1 MHNMSPAR
9 LLCLVLTLAACR
21 ATGAAD
27 KQSSIFYPRPLR
39 ETARVNAS
47 GSPLG
52 SQLRQLVVQHAQ
64 PWLELSEEQLWGL
77 MFGPTIERAWM
88 VWSDG
93 HCPACGKSV
102 PMYNWQMDAMSR
114 PWKTW
119 CPHCDAVFPTN
130 DFAAFY
136 RSGLDKRGI
145 FDPAAAD
152 RSLLFN
158 AAHPD
163 PNDPLHRFGVDDG
176 EGFFQ
181 DGKRWRFIGAYLIY
195 GQWKQAV
202 LGGINALSEA
212 YVVTG
217 DRAYARKA
225 GILLDRVADL
235 YPSFDFA
242 QQAVIYERR
251 MGSAGY
257 VSVWHDACEETRELA
272 QGYDTIFEA
281 IAEDAELVA
290 LLRAKAA
297 RHGLENRKESF
308 ADIRR
313 NIEDRILRDAL
324 SHVAKI
330 SSNYPR
336 TPIAVATIKAVLDWP
351 DSRDEV
357 YQIIVDFL
365 RRATAVDGVTGE
377 KGLANYSA
385 FGLQSTAMF
394 LAIWDRAIPGFLEE
408 MLRRHPQLHDMYRFH
423 VDTWCLTQ
431 YYPLVG
437 DSGWFAARHDQYQ
450 GVRFQRPGRES
461 VYSHKDP
468 LLSPSMFTFL
478 GRMHELTQ
486 DPAFI
491 QVLYLANDRAVAGLP
506 HDVFA
511 ADPAAF
517 RTRVAQVI
525 AEQGEEPKQES
536 VNKQQWR
543 IALLKSGAGA
553 DSRVAWLNYEAGGG
567 HGHLDGMNLGLF
579 AFGLDLMPDFGYPP
593 VQFGGWGSARSRWY
607 HMTAGHNTVVVDG
620 KNQAQAAGTTTLW
633 KDGEVLRA
641 VRASC
646 PAMIG
651 GKQYERTVAS
661 VQVGPESFYVLDVF
675 RVVGGKDHAK
685 FMHSHFATLRTEGL
699 KLEPGP
705 DYGHATQM
713 RDFRY
718 DAAATPGW
726 NVTWDV
732 EDRYGY
738 LAGGAKVHLRYTD
751 LTAGAAVAAADAG
764 VIQGGYGSS
773 QETWIPRIMVRRTA
787 DQEPLASCFVGV
799 IEPYSKQA
807 AVQAVARLVPA
818 VEGKAMPDGNVA
830 LRVDLADGR
839 TDLVVALDAE
849 NPLNLR
855 PSRADGSVHVPAW
868 GLVTD
873 AELCLVRLDAA
884 GQVEHVAQ
892 CGGTFVEVRGT
903 RFHAGQPANAARAE
917 GCSPW
922 ESPAS

>member
-1 MHNMSPAR
+1 MHYRSFATVVVLLFTLCPCRDVLGGEGKTESLFMPRELRERALTNVRHDEDAAR
-9 LLCLVLTLAACR
+9 LR
-21 ATGAAD
+21 D
-27 KQSSIFYPRPLR
+27 
-39 ETARVNAS
+39 
-47 GSPLG
+47 
-52 SQLRQLVVQHAQ
+52 QLVERAR
-64 PWLELSEEQLWGL
+64 PWMELSDDQVWGL
-77 MFGPTIERAWM
+77 MFGPGITRSWM

-93 HCPACGKSV
+93 HCPACGENV

-119 CPHCDAVFPTN
+119 CPHCAAVFPTN

-136 RSGLDKRGI
+136 RSGLDEHGV
-145 FDPAAAD
+145 FDLTKAD

-163 PNDPLHRFGVDDG
+163 PNDPLHQFGVDDG
-176 EGFFQ
+176 EGFVQ

-217 DRAYARKA
+217 DRAYAHKA
-225 GILLDRVADL
+225 GILLDRVADV

-242 QQAVIYERR
+242 QQAVIYEQRL
-251 MGSAGY
+251 GSAGY

-272 QGYDTIFEA
+272 QGYDLVFEA

-290 LLRAKAA
+290 LLRDKAA
-297 RHGLENRKESF
+297 RHGLENRKGSF

-324 SHVAKI
+324 ANVPKI

-336 TPIAVATIKAVLDWP
+336 TPIAIATIKAVLDWP
-351 DSRDEV
+351 ESREEV
-357 YQIIVDFL
+357 YQIIDEFL

-394 LAIWDRAIPGFLEE
+394 LAMWDRAIPGFLEE
-408 MLRRHPQLHDMYRFH
+408 MLRRHPQLHAMYRFH
-423 VDTWCLTQ
+423 VDTWCFAQ

-450 GVRFQRPGRES
+450 GVRFVRSGRAS

-468 LLSPSMFTFL
+468 VLSPSMFTFM
-478 GRMHELTQ
+478 GRLHGLTQ
-486 DPAFI
+486 DPAFV
-491 QVLYLANDRAVAGLP
+491 QVLYLANDRSVAGLP
-506 HDVFA
+506 HDLFA
-511 ADPAAF
+511 ADGAAF
-517 RTRVAQVI
+517 RSSVAQVI
-525 AEQGEEPKQES
+525 AEQGETPPHES

-543 IALLKSGAGA
+543 IALLKSGAGS
-553 DSRVAWLNYEAGGG
+553 DSRAAWLNYEAGGG

-579 AFGLDLMPDFGYPP
+579 ALGLDLMPDFGYPP
-593 VQFGGWGSARSRWY
+593 VQFGGWGSPRSRWY

-620 KNQAQAAGTTTLW
+620 KDQAPAAGTTTLW
-633 KDGEVLRA
+633 QDGEVLRA

-646 PAMIG
+646 PAMISG
-651 GKQYERTVAS
+651 QQYERTVAS
-661 VQVGPESFYVLDVF
+661 VDVGPDGFYVFDVF
-675 RVVGGKDHAK
+675 RVVGGRDQAK
-685 FMHSHFATLRTEGL
+685 FMHSHFGTLRTEGL
-699 KLEPGP
+699 MLDAGP
-705 DYGHATQM
+705 DYGYATPM

-718 DAAATPGW
+718 DDAASPGW
-726 NVTWDV
+726 NTTWDV

-738 LAGGAKVHLRYTD
+738 LADGAQVHLRYTD
-751 LTAGAAVAAADAG
+751 LTAGAAVATAQAW

-773 QETWIPRIMVRRTA
+773 QETWIPRIMVRRTG
-787 DQEPLASCFVGV
+787 DQEPLASCFVGL
-799 IEPYSKQA
+799 IEPYSNQSAIQA
-807 AVQAVARLVPA
+807 IARIVPT
-818 VEGKAMPDGNVA
+818 VDGQAMPDGNVA

-839 TDLVVALDAE
+839 ADLIVALDVE
-849 NPLNLR
+849 NPLSLR
-855 PSRADGSVHVPAW
+855 PSRADGLVHVPAW
-868 GLVTD
+868 ELATD
-873 AELCLVRLDAA
+873 AELCLVRLDGE
-884 GQVEHVAQ
+884 GQVQHVAR

-903 RFHAGQPANAARAE
+903 RFNADPPADAVRE
-917 GCSPW
+917 
-922 ESPAS
+922 

>member
-1 MHNMSPAR
+1 MHHRILVIAGVLLFTLYPCRGLFGGQGKMRSLFMPRELRERALANIRQDEQAAR
-9 LLCLVLTLAACR
+9 LRDQIVQR
-21 ATGAAD
+21 AG
-27 KQSSIFYPRPLR
+27 
-39 ETARVNAS
+39 
-47 GSPLG
+47 
-52 SQLRQLVVQHAQ
+52 
-64 PWLELSEEQLWGL
+64 PWMELSDDQIWGL
-77 MFGPTIERAWM
+77 MFGPGITRSWM

-93 HCPACGKSV
+93 HCPACGESV
-102 PMYNWQMDAMSR
+102 PMYNWRMDAMRR

-119 CPHCDAVFPTN
+119 CPHCEAVFPTN

-136 RSGLDKRGI
+136 RSGLDERGI
-145 FDPAAAD
+145 FDSAAAD

-176 EGFFQ
+176 AGFVQ

-212 YVVTG
+212 YILTG
-217 DRAYARKA
+217 DSAYARKA
-225 GILLDRVADL
+225 GILLDRVADV
-235 YPSFDFA
+235 YPTFDFA
-242 QQAVIYERR
+242 QQAVIYEQRL
-251 MGSAGY
+251 GSAGY

-272 QGYDTIFEA
+272 QGYDAVFGA
-281 IAEDAELVA
+281 IAEDADLVV

-297 RHGLENRKESF
+297 QHGLENRKESF

-324 SHVAKI
+324 ANIPKI

-336 TPIAVATIKAVLDWP
+336 TPIAIATIKAVLDWP

-357 YQIIVDFL
+357 YQVIDDFL

-377 KGLANYSA
+377 KGLAGYSA
-385 FGLQSTAMF
+385 FGPQSTAMF
-394 LAIWDRAIPGFLEE
+394 LAMWDRAIPGFLEE
-408 MLRRHPQLHDMYRFH
+408 MCRRHPQLHDMYRFH
-423 VDTWCLTQ
+423 VDTWCFAQ

-437 DSGWFAARHDQYQ
+437 DSGWFAARIDQYQ
-450 GVRFQRPGRES
+450 GVRFLRPGSQS
-461 VYSHKDP
+461 VYSHNDP
-468 LLSPSMFTFL
+468 VLSPSMFSFMERL
-478 GRMHELTQ
+478 YELTQ

-491 QVLYLANDRAVAGLP
+491 QVLYLANDRAVTGLP

-511 ADPAAF
+511 ADRAGF
-517 RTRVAQVI
+517 QTRVTRVI
-525 AEQGEEPKQES
+525 AEQGEQPKHQS

-543 IALLKSGAGA
+543 IALLKSGGGA
-553 DSRVAWLNYEAGGG
+553 NPRTVWLNYEAGGG

-579 AFGLDLMPDFGYPP
+579 ALGLDLMPDFGYPP
-593 VQFGGWGSARSRWY
+593 VQFGGWDSTRSRWY
-607 HMTAGHNTVVVDG
+607 QMTAAHNTVVVDG
-620 KNQAQAAGTTTLW
+620 RNQANAAGTTTLW
-633 KDGEVLRA
+633 KDGQVLQA
-641 VRASC
+641 VRTSC

-651 GKQYERTVAS
+651 GQQYERTVAS
-661 VQVGPESFYVLDVF
+661 VDVGADSFYVLDVF

-685 FMHSHFATLRTEGL
+685 FMHSHFATLRTKGL

-726 NVTWDV
+726 NATWDV

-738 LAGGAKVHLRYTD
+738 LADGAEVHLRYTD
-751 LTAGAAVAAADAG
+751 LTANAAVATAQAW
-764 VIQGGYGSS
+764 VIQGSYGSS

-787 DQEPLASCFVGV
+787 DQPPLASCFVGV
-799 IEPYSKQA
+799 IEPYSKPS
-807 AVQAVARLVPA
+807 AVKAVARSVPT
-818 VEGKAMPDGNVA
+818 VDGQAMPDGNVA
-830 LRVDLADGR
+830 VRIDLADGR
-839 TDLVVALDAE
+839 ADLVVALDVE
-849 NPLNLR
+849 NPLNMH
-855 PSRADGSVHVPAW
+855 PSLADGTVQVPAW

-873 AELCLVRLDAA
+873 AELCLVRLDTA
-884 GQVEHVAQ
+884 GQVQHVAQ
-892 CGGTFVEVRGT
+892 YGGTFVQVRGK
-903 RFHAGQPANAARAE
+903 RFDGD
-917 GCSPW
+917 
-922 ESPAS
+922 

>member
-1 MHNMSPAR
+1 MNHYILTVAGV
-9 LLCLVLTLAACR
+9 LLFTLCPCR
-21 ATGAAD
+21 GVFGGEGKTR
-27 KQSSIFYPRPLR
+27 SLFMPRELR
-39 ETARVNAS
+39 ERALENVRQDEWAAH
-47 GSPLG
+47 
-52 SQLRQLVVQHAQ
+52 LRDQVVQRAR
-64 PWLELSEEQLWGL
+64 PWMELSDDQIWDL
-77 MFGPTIERAWM
+77 MFGPGITRSWM

-93 HCPACGKSV
+93 HCPACGESV
-102 PMYNWQMDAMSR
+102 PMYNWRMDAMTR

-119 CPHCDAVFPTN
+119 CPHCEAVFPTN

-136 RSGLDKRGI
+136 RSGLDQRGI

-163 PNDPLHRFGVDDG
+163 PNDPLYQFGVDDG
-176 EGFFQ
+176 EGFVQ

-212 YVVTG
+212 YVLTG
-217 DRAYARKA
+217 DVAYARKA
-225 GILLDRVADL
+225 GILLDRVADV
-235 YPSFDFA
+235 YPSFDFS
-242 QQAVIYERR
+242 QQAVIYEQR

-272 QGYDTIFEA
+272 QGYDAVFEA
-281 IAEDAELVA
+281 IADDADLVA
-290 LLRAKAA
+290 FLRAKAA
-297 RHGLENRKESF
+297 QYGLENRKESF

-313 NIEDRILRDAL
+313 NIENRVLRDAL
-324 SHVAKI
+324 ANVPKI

-336 TPIAVATIKAVLDWP
+336 TPIAIATIKAVLDWP
-351 DSRDEV
+351 ASRDEV
-357 YQIIVDFL
+357 YQIIDDFL

-385 FGLQSTAMF
+385 FGLQGTAMF
-394 LAIWDRAIPGFLEE
+394 LAMWDRAIPGFLEE
-408 MLRRHPQLHDMYRFH
+408 MLLRHPNLHDMYRFH
-423 VDTWCLTQ
+423 VDTWCFTQ

-450 GVRFQRPGRES
+450 GVRFQRLGRDS
-461 VYSHKDP
+461 VYSHEDP
-468 LLSPSMFTFL
+468 VLSPSMFRFMHRL
-478 GRMHELTQ
+478 HELTQ

-511 ADPAAF
+511 ADRAAF
-517 RTRVAQVI
+517 QSRVAQVI
-525 AEQGEEPKQES
+525 AEQGEEPKHQS

-543 IALLKSGAGA
+543 LALLKSGAEA
-553 DSRVAWLNYEAGGG
+553 NSSVAWLNYQSGGG

-579 AFGLDLMPDFGYPP
+579 ALGLDLMPDFGYPP

-607 HMTAGHNTVVVDG
+607 HMTASHNTVVVDG
-620 KNQAQAAGTTTLW
+620 SNQSQAAGTTTLW
-633 KDGEVLRA
+633 EDGQVLRA

-651 GKQYERTVAS
+651 GQQYERTVAS
-661 VQVGPESFYVLDVF
+661 VDVGPDSFYVLDVF
-675 RVVGGKDHAK
+675 RVVGGRDHAK
-685 FMHSHFATLRTEGL
+685 FVHSHFGTLRTEGL
-699 KLEPGP
+699 TLEPGP

-713 RDFRY
+713 RGFRH

-726 NVTWDV
+726 SVTWDV

-738 LAGGAKVHLRYTD
+738 LADGAQVHLRYTD
-751 LTAGAAVAAADAG
+751 LTSGASVATAEAW

-773 QETWIPRIMVRRTA
+773 QETWIPRIMVRRTGE
-787 DQEPLASCFVGV
+787 QEPLASCFVGV

-807 AVQAVARLVPA
+807 AIQAVTRLTPTVD
-818 VEGKAMPDGNVA
+818 GQAMPDGNVA
-830 LRVDLADGR
+830 LRIDLADGR
-839 TDLVVALDAE
+839 ADLVVALDAE

-855 PSRADGSVHVPAW
+855 PSLTDGSVRVPPW
-868 GLVTD
+868 QLVTD

-884 GQVEHVAQ
+884 GQVQHVAR

-903 RFHAGQPANAARAE
+903 RFDAEQPADAAQ
-917 GCSPW
+917 
-922 ESPAS
+922 ESEP